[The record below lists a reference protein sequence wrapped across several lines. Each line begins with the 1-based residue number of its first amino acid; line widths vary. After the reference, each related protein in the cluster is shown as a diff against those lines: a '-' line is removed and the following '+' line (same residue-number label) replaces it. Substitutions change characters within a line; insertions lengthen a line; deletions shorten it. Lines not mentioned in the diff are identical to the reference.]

1 MKIKYYVIVVYLDN
15 LRCFFKNCIIT
26 HYMKAATVIQLKKE
40 LETLNEDHLK
50 QLCLRLARFKIEN
63 KELLTYLLFESEDEA
78 FYIEGIKE
86 QTDQL
91 FEEINTK
98 SYFYIK
104 KSVRKILR
112 LLKKYARYS
121 NSKETEVELLIYYCY
136 KLQTLKPS
144 INNNLTL
151 TNIYLK
157 QIENI
162 EKKIIKLH
170 EDLQFDF
177 REKLEQLNL
186 KH

>member
-1 MKIKYYVIVVYLDN
+1 
-15 LRCFFKNCIIT
+15 
-26 HYMKAATVIQLKKE
+26 MKAATVIQLKKE
-40 LETLNEDHLK
+40 LETLDEEHLR

-63 KELLTYLLFESEDEA
+63 KELLTYLLFESEDET
-78 FYIEGIKE
+78 FYIAGIKE
-86 QTDQL
+86 HTNQL

-121 NSKETEVELLIYYCY
+121 NSKETEVELLIYYCI
-136 KLQTLKPS
+136 KLKKLNPS
-144 INNNLTL
+144 INDNITL
-151 TNIYLK
+151 TNIFLK

-177 REKLEQLNL
+177 REKLEQLNE
-186 KH
+186 

>member
-1 MKIKYYVIVVYLDN
+1 
-15 LRCFFKNCIIT
+15 
-26 HYMKAATVIQLKKE
+26 MKAATVIQLRKE
-40 LETLNEDHLK
+40 LETLDEHYLRE
-50 QLCLRLARFKIEN
+50 LCLRLARFKIEN
-63 KELLTYLLFESEDEA
+63 KELLTYLLFESEDED
-78 FYIEGIKE
+78 FYVNGIKE
-86 QTDQL
+86 QVDKL
-91 FEEINTK
+91 FEEINKK

-136 KLQTLKPS
+136 KLKTLNPS
-144 INNNLTL
+144 ITNNLTL
-151 TNIYLK
+151 TKIFLK

-177 REKLEQLNL
+177 RERLKQLH
-186 KH
+186 K

>member
-1 MKIKYYVIVVYLDN
+1 
-15 LRCFFKNCIIT
+15 
-26 HYMKAATVIQLKKE
+26 MKAATVIQLRKE
-40 LETLNEDHLK
+40 LETLDEDYLRE
-50 QLCLRLARFKIEN
+50 LCLRLARFKIEN
-63 KELLTYLLFESEDEA
+63 KELLTYLLFESEDED
-78 FYIEGIKE
+78 FYVNGIK
-86 QTDQL
+86 DQVDKL
-91 FEEINTK
+91 FEEINKK

-136 KLQTLKPS
+136 KLKTLKPS
-144 INNNLTL
+144 ISNNLTL
-151 TNIYLK
+151 TKIFLK

-177 REKLEQLNL
+177 RERLKQL
-186 KH
+186 HR

>member
-1 MKIKYYVIVVYLDN
+1 
-15 LRCFFKNCIIT
+15 
-26 HYMKAATVIQLKKE
+26 MKAATVIQLRKE
-40 LETLNEDHLK
+40 LETLDEYYLRE
-50 QLCLRLARFKIEN
+50 LCLRLARFKIEN
-63 KELLTYLLFESEDEA
+63 KELLTYLLFESEDED
-78 FYIEGIKE
+78 FYVNGIKE
-86 QTDQL
+86 QVDKL
-91 FEEINTK
+91 FEEINKK

-136 KLQTLKPS
+136 KLKTLNPS
-144 INNNLTL
+144 ISNNLTL
-151 TNIYLK
+151 TKIFLK

-177 REKLEQLNL
+177 RERLKQLH
-186 KH
+186 K

>member
-1 MKIKYYVIVVYLDN
+1 
-15 LRCFFKNCIIT
+15 
-26 HYMKAATVIQLKKE
+26 MKAATVIQLRKE
-40 LETLNEDHLK
+40 LETLDEDYLRE
-50 QLCLRLARFKIEN
+50 LCLRLARFKIEN

-78 FYIEGIKE
+78 FYVDGIKE
-86 QTDQL
+86 QVDKL
-91 FEEINTK
+91 FEEINKK

-136 KLQTLKPS
+136 KLKTLKPS
-144 INNNLTL
+144 ISNNLTL
-151 TNIYLK
+151 TKIFLK
-157 QIENI
+157 QTENI

-177 REKLEQLNL
+177 RERLKQLH
-186 KH
+186 K

>member
-1 MKIKYYVIVVYLDN
+1 
-15 LRCFFKNCIIT
+15 
-26 HYMKAATVIQLKKE
+26 MKAATVIQLRKE
-40 LETLNEDHLK
+40 LETLDEDYLRE
-50 QLCLRLARFKIEN
+50 LCLRLARFKIEN

-78 FYIEGIKE
+78 FYVDGIKE
-86 QTDQL
+86 QVDKL
-91 FEEINTK
+91 FEEINKK

-136 KLQTLKPS
+136 KLKTLKPS
-144 INNNLTL
+144 ISNNLTL
-151 TNIYLK
+151 TKIFLK

-177 REKLEQLNL
+177 RERLKQLQ
-186 KH
+186 KPH

>member
-1 MKIKYYVIVVYLDN
+1 
-15 LRCFFKNCIIT
+15 
-26 HYMKAATVIQLKKE
+26 MKAATVIQLKKE

-121 NSKETEVELLIYYCY
+121 NSKETRSSLV
-136 KLQTLKPS
+136 
-144 INNNLTL
+144 
-151 TNIYLK
+151 
-157 QIENI
+157 
-162 EKKIIKLH
+162 
-170 EDLQFDF
+170 F
-177 REKLEQLNL
+177 
-186 KH
+186 

>member
-1 MKIKYYVIVVYLDN
+1 
-15 LRCFFKNCIIT
+15 
-26 HYMKAATVIQLKKE
+26 MKAATVIQLRKE
-40 LETLNEDHLK
+40 LETLDEYYLRE
-50 QLCLRLARFKIEN
+50 LCLRLARFKIEN
-63 KELLTYLLFESEDEA
+63 KELLTYLLFESEDED
-78 FYIEGIKE
+78 FYVNGIKE
-86 QTDQL
+86 QVDKL
-91 FEEINTK
+91 FEEINKK

-136 KLQTLKPS
+136 KLKTLKPS
-144 INNNLTL
+144 ISNNLTL
-151 TNIYLK
+151 TKIFLK

-177 REKLEQLNL
+177 RERLKQLH
-186 KH
+186 K

>member
-1 MKIKYYVIVVYLDN
+1 
-15 LRCFFKNCIIT
+15 
-26 HYMKAATVIQLKKE
+26 MKAATVIQLRKE
-40 LETLNEDHLK
+40 LETLDEDYLRE
-50 QLCLRLARFKIEN
+50 LCLRLARFKIEN
-63 KELLTYLLFESEDEA
+63 KELLTYLLFESEDED
-78 FYIEGIKE
+78 FYVNGIKE
-86 QTDQL
+86 QVDKL
-91 FEEINTK
+91 FEEINKK

-136 KLQTLKPS
+136 KLKTLNPS
-144 INNNLTL
+144 ISNNLTL
-151 TNIYLK
+151 TKIFLK

-177 REKLEQLNL
+177 RERLKQLH
-186 KH
+186 K

>member
-1 MKIKYYVIVVYLDN
+1 
-15 LRCFFKNCIIT
+15 
-26 HYMKAATVIQLKKE
+26 MKAATVIQLRKE
-40 LETLNEDHLK
+40 LETLDKYYLRE
-50 QLCLRLARFKIEN
+50 LCLRLARFKIEN
-63 KELLTYLLFESEDEA
+63 KELLTYLLFESEDED
-78 FYIEGIKE
+78 FYVNGIK
-86 QTDQL
+86 DQVDKL
-91 FEEINTK
+91 FEEINKK

-136 KLQTLKPS
+136 KLKTLNPS
-144 INNNLTL
+144 ISNNLTL
-151 TNIYLK
+151 TKIFLK

-177 REKLEQLNL
+177 RERLKQL
-186 KH
+186 HR

>member
-1 MKIKYYVIVVYLDN
+1 
-15 LRCFFKNCIIT
+15 
-26 HYMKAATVIQLKKE
+26 MKAATVIQLRKE
-40 LETLNEDHLK
+40 LETLDEYYLRE
-50 QLCLRLARFKIEN
+50 LCLSLARFKIEN
-63 KELLTYLLFESEDEA
+63 KELLTYLLFESEDED
-78 FYIEGIKE
+78 FYVNGIKE
-86 QTDQL
+86 QVDKL
-91 FEEINTK
+91 FEEINKK

-136 KLQTLKPS
+136 KLKTLKPTIS
-144 INNNLTL
+144 NNLTL
-151 TNIYLK
+151 TKIFLK

-177 REKLEQLNL
+177 RERLKQLH
-186 KH
+186 K

>member
-1 MKIKYYVIVVYLDN
+1 
-15 LRCFFKNCIIT
+15 
-26 HYMKAATVIQLKKE
+26 MKAATVIQLRKE
-40 LETLNEDHLK
+40 LETLDEDYLRE
-50 QLCLRLARFKIEN
+50 LCLMLARFKIEN
-63 KELLTYLLFESEDEA
+63 KELLTYLLFESEDED
-78 FYIEGIKE
+78 FYVNGIKE
-86 QTDQL
+86 QVDKL
-91 FEEINTK
+91 FEEINKK

-136 KLQTLKPS
+136 KLKTLKPS
-144 INNNLTL
+144 ISNNLTL
-151 TNIYLK
+151 TKIFLK

-177 REKLEQLNL
+177 RERLKQLH
-186 KH
+186 K

>member
-1 MKIKYYVIVVYLDN
+1 
-15 LRCFFKNCIIT
+15 
-26 HYMKAATVIQLKKE
+26 MKAATVIQLRKE
-40 LETLNEDHLK
+40 LETLDEDYLRE
-50 QLCLRLARFKIEN
+50 LCLRLARFKIEN
-63 KELLTYLLFESEDEA
+63 KELLTYLLLESEDEA
-78 FYIEGIKE
+78 FYVDGIKE
-86 QTDQL
+86 QVDKL
-91 FEEINTK
+91 FEEINKK

-136 KLQTLKPS
+136 KLKTLKPS
-144 INNNLTL
+144 ISNNLTL
-151 TNIYLK
+151 TKIFLK

-177 REKLEQLNL
+177 RERLKQLH
-186 KH
+186 KPH

>member
-1 MKIKYYVIVVYLDN
+1 
-15 LRCFFKNCIIT
+15 
-26 HYMKAATVIQLKKE
+26 MKAATVIQLRKE
-40 LETLNEDHLK
+40 LETLDEYYLRE
-50 QLCLRLARFKIEN
+50 LCLRLARFKIEN
-63 KELLTYLLFESEDEA
+63 KELLTYLLFESEDED
-78 FYIEGIKE
+78 FYVNGIKE
-86 QTDQL
+86 QVDKL
-91 FEEINTK
+91 FEEINKK

-136 KLQTLKPS
+136 NLKTLKPS
-144 INNNLTL
+144 ISNNLTL
-151 TNIYLK
+151 TKIFLK

-177 REKLEQLNL
+177 RERLKQLH
-186 KH
+186 K

>member
-1 MKIKYYVIVVYLDN
+1 
-15 LRCFFKNCIIT
+15 
-26 HYMKAATVIQLKKE
+26 
-40 LETLNEDHLK
+40 
-50 QLCLRLARFKIEN
+50 
-63 KELLTYLLFESEDEA
+63 LLFESEDED
-78 FYIEGIKE
+78 FYVNGIKE
-86 QTDQL
+86 QVDKL
-91 FEEINTK
+91 FEEINKK

-136 KLQTLKPS
+136 KLKTLKPS
-144 INNNLTL
+144 ISNNLTL
-151 TNIYLK
+151 TKIFLK

-177 REKLEQLNL
+177 RERLKQLH
-186 KH
+186 K

>member
-1 MKIKYYVIVVYLDN
+1 M
-15 LRCFFKNCIIT
+15 
-26 HYMKAATVIQLKKE
+26 
-40 LETLNEDHLK
+40 
-50 QLCLRLARFKIEN
+50 
-63 KELLTYLLFESEDEA
+63 
-78 FYIEGIKE
+78 
-86 QTDQL
+86 
-91 FEEINTK
+91 
-98 SYFYIK
+98 
-104 KSVRKILR
+104 R

>member
-1 MKIKYYVIVVYLDN
+1 
-15 LRCFFKNCIIT
+15 
-26 HYMKAATVIQLKKE
+26 MKAATVIQLRKE
-40 LETLNEDHLK
+40 LETLDEDYLRE
-50 QLCLRLARFKIEN
+50 LCLRLARFKIEN
-63 KELLTYLLFESEDEA
+63 KELLTYLLFESEDED
-78 FYIEGIKE
+78 FYVNGIKV
-86 QTDQL
+86 QVDKL
-91 FEEINTK
+91 FEEINKK

-136 KLQTLKPS
+136 KLKTLKPS
-144 INNNLTL
+144 ISNNLTL
-151 TNIYLK
+151 TKIFLK

-177 REKLEQLNL
+177 RERLKQLH
-186 KH
+186 K

>member
-1 MKIKYYVIVVYLDN
+1 
-15 LRCFFKNCIIT
+15 
-26 HYMKAATVIQLKKE
+26 MKAATVIQLRKE
-40 LETLNEDHLK
+40 LETLDEDYLRE
-50 QLCLRLARFKIEN
+50 LCLRLARFKIEN
-63 KELLTYLLFESEDEA
+63 KELLTYLLFESEDED
-78 FYIEGIKE
+78 FYVNGIKE
-86 QTDQL
+86 QVDKL
-91 FEEINTK
+91 FEEINKK

-136 KLQTLKPS
+136 KLKTLKPS
-144 INNNLTL
+144 ISNNLTL
-151 TNIYLK
+151 TKIFLK

-177 REKLEQLNL
+177 RERLKQLH
-186 KH
+186 KPH

>member
-1 MKIKYYVIVVYLDN
+1 
-15 LRCFFKNCIIT
+15 
-26 HYMKAATVIQLKKE
+26 MKAATVIQLRKE
-40 LETLNEDHLK
+40 LETLDEYYLRE
-50 QLCLRLARFKIEN
+50 LCLRLARFKIEN
-63 KELLTYLLFESEDEA
+63 KELLTYLLFESEDED
-78 FYIEGIKE
+78 FYVNGIKE
-86 QTDQL
+86 QVDKL
-91 FEEINTK
+91 FEEINKK

-136 KLQTLKPS
+136 KLKTLKPS
-144 INNNLTL
+144 ISNNLTL
-151 TNIYLK
+151 TKIFLK

-177 REKLEQLNL
+177 RERLKQLH
-186 KH
+186 KPH